1 MFTNTKMRQK
11 VYNYKSAK
19 KNWTHPL
26 LLLSFLVVVLSS
38 MLDLA
43 EIHII
48 IVLVCSENLNI
59 GDLCQCLFLILK
71 FPRQWGLHLPTS
83 PFEGEPSFSWR
94 PITILCSSELQMGT
108 CKAEGKPAESLPP
121 VLPCQTLPVL
131 YNMISSAYSWIFSF
145 LGFSLRLN
153 SVLQK
158 FFRKIQ
164 IYISTMDPRLP
175 CFEVQMDKNWSISRK
190 MGFDLFH
197 LSI

>member
-1 MFTNTKMRQK
+1 MFTNTKMRQQSLQLQK
-11 VYNYKSAK
+11 RQKIQKLDPSPAAPVIPSGSA
-19 KNWTHPL
+19 L
-26 LLLSFLVVVLSS
+26 
-38 MLDLA
+38 
-43 EIHII
+43 EHIGSCRDSYYYCI
-48 IVLVCSENLNI
+48 SENLNI

-71 FPRQWGLHLPTS
+71 FPRHLPTS

-175 CFEVQMDKNWSISRK
+175 CFEVQMDKN
-190 MGFDLFH
+190 
-197 LSI
+197 